1 MKKPLFYLCYK
12 KSSTT
17 VLVAILALGIY
28 SCRTSSNEPVEP
40 GVVSKGVETYDASFA
55 YQWADMNLKL
65 IRASSGFAPPVASRA
80 LGYTGLTL
88 YESVVAGMKDNK
100 SLAGQLNGLVSLPK
114 PEDGKE
120 YNWAISANAGQLFM
134 AKNLWPSANDAAK
147 KTVDSLGA
155 AIRATLIANQS
166 NEVIQRSEALG
177 EAIAKAIFE
186 WSKMDG
192 GAEGYAQNFPSDY
205 VVPTGPGKWVTTGAN
220 KVPLLPYWGK
230 NRNFI
235 AINKNLTPPQPIPY
249 STLTS
254 SEQFKQNYEVYTV
267 SQNLTTDQKA
277 IATFWADGGG
287 TFTPPGH
294 SYNIATIALKK
305 TSAKLDKAAETYA
318 RVGVAVAEAFINC
331 WRCKY
336 LFNTLRPIT
345 YIRTT
350 INPTWSPLVATP
362 PFPEHTSGHSSQSG
376 ASYVV
381 LEAMFGE
388 NFAFTDNTNTAF
400 GQKERSFTSFK
411 QAAEEAA
418 VSRLYGGIHIR
429 RANESG
435 LVEGSTV
442 GKNVNA
448 LAWKK

>member
-1 MKKPLFYLCYK
+1 MKNFLFTFPYQKHQAKALI
-12 KSSTT
+12 T
-17 VLVAILALGIY
+17 ILAVVIF
-28 SCRTSSNEPVEP
+28 SCRTSDNGPVEP
-40 GVVSKGVETYDASFA
+40 NVVSKGAENYDASLA
-55 YQWADMNLKL
+55 YKWADMHLKL
-65 IRASSGFAPPVASRA
+65 IRASAGFAPPVASRA
-80 LGYTGLTL
+80 LGYSGLTM
-88 YESVVAGMKDNK
+88 YESVVAGMKDNQ
-100 SLAGQLNGLVSLPK
+100 SLAGQLNGLKTLPK
-114 PEDGKE
+114 PEENKE

-134 AKNLWPSANDAAK
+134 AKNMWPSANDAAK
-147 KTVDSLGA
+147 KSVDSLGT
-155 AIRATLIANQS
+155 AIRASLIADNS
-166 NEVIQRSEALG
+166 NEVIQRSEAFG
-177 EAIAKAIFE
+177 EAIAKSIFE
-186 WSKMDG
+186 WSKTDG
-192 GAEGYAQNFPSDY
+192 GAEGYAQNFPANY
-205 VVPTGPGKWVTTGAN
+205 VVPTGPGKWVTTGTN
-220 KVPLLPYWGK
+220 TVPLLPYWGN

-235 AINKNLTPPQPIPY
+235 AANKNIAPPQPIPY

-254 SEQFKQNYEVYTV
+254 SEQFKQNFEVYTV
-267 SQNLTTDQKA
+267 SQNLTAEQRT
-277 IATFWADGGG
+277 IANYWADGGN

-294 SYNIATIALKK
+294 SYSIATIALKQ
-305 TSAKLDKAAETYA
+305 TNAKLDKAAETYA
-318 RVGVAVAEAFINC
+318 RVGIAVAEAFINC

-350 INPTWSPLVATP
+350 INPTWSPIVATP

-381 LEAMFGE
+381 LDALFGDK
-388 NFAFTDNTNTAF
+388 FAFTDNTNALF
-400 GQKERSFTSFK
+400 GFKERSFTSFK

-429 RANESG
+429 HANESG